1 MILQLPNSQLTKD
14 FFVTLY
20 NRSFLAC
27 LTSLIDN
34 LKLFSVSSSLSDIF
48 FSLTFLQTTLPLIER
63 FICHGIADKSRHNCW
78 TKESVWHKDFYVWN
92 GMFRQPHISIIC
104 KIATKCLVQFQIFCK
119 FLIHLKESQN
129 LPFQLKWKKTYRELM
144 FICEV
149 NWDSASLCRKRMF
162 SIKIL
167 TS

>member
-1 MILQLPNSQLTKD
+1 MYIVFCTLSTMILQLPNSQLTKD

-92 GMFRQPHISIIC
+92 GMFRVPTTPYFHHLQNCHNTSRTIS
-104 KIATKCLVQFQIFCK
+104 KVLYVSSSFRGKSEFTFSTQMEEDLQG
-119 FLIHLKESQN
+119 
-129 LPFQLKWKKTYRELM
+129 TYVYLWSKLR
-144 FICEV
+144 
-149 NWDSASLCRKRMF
+149 LC
-162 SIKIL
+162 
-167 TS
+167 

>member
-104 KIATKCLVQFQIFCK
+104 KIV
-119 FLIHLKESQN
+119 LISYK
-129 LPFQLKWKKTYRELM
+129 M
-144 FICEV
+144 FRAI
-149 NWDSASLCRKRMF
+149 S
-162 SIKIL
+162 KIL
-167 TS
+167 YSYSLFRGKSEFTFSTPMEEDVQGTYVYLWSKLRFS